1 MSMKQ
6 STTRKKSKELTGK
19 GITWGIIYACIYGHN
34 IARPCALAEC
44 ILSPCAVLGASRVA
58 CVAFQRGAAADTC
71 WSVSRY
77 RVDLAVCSPTAPT
90 RTKHD
95 GATPAPSRRGSLEP
109 MRRPCGCA
117 LSLSLSL
124 SFSVSLTHSL
134 AHCSPCTAPWIL
146 RRGEVLRVARS
157 SGQAR
162 NDGIHCTAAISTREQ
177 RGAAHARSSLVPG
190 VVHAAASVTAA
201 PARLL

>member
-1 MSMKQ
+1 MGG
-6 STTRKKSKELTGK
+6 R
-19 GITWGIIYACIYGHN
+19 GIIYGHN
-34 IARPCALAEC
+34 IARPWPSASCRPALSSGRRASRVSHSSAGLRLTPAGRC
-44 ILSPCAVLGASRVA
+44 LGIASTSPCAPRRRRRERNTTVPPQLLH
-58 CVAFQRGAAADTC
+58 GAAA
-71 WSVSRY
+71 WS
-77 RVDLAVCSPTAPT
+77 
-90 RTKHD
+90 
-95 GATPAPSRRGSLEP
+95 
-109 MRRPCGCA
+109 PCGVPVA
-117 LSLSLSL
+117 VLSLSLSL